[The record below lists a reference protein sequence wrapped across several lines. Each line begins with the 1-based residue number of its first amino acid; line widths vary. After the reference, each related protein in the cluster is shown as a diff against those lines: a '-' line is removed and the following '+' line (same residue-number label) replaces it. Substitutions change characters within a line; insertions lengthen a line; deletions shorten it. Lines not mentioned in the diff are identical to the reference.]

1 MYAHIFK
8 VYASHVNKSVY
19 GLVIGAETGIPE
31 YMAFLDVFG
40 RQRDNERLEH
50 SHMSTYPCVYIYI
63 LCIMRIIGCM
73 CTCIHIDLFMVSSPF
88 ILKKSP
94 VNPVVALNSIPSSV
108 AGSLAS
114 QGSQTSM
121 QH

>member
-50 SHMSTYPCVYIYI
+50 SHMSTYPCVCIYIYI
-63 LCIMRIIGCM
+63 IMYYADNWMYVHMYTHRF
-73 CTCIHIDLFMVSSPF
+73 IH
-88 ILKKSP
+88 
-94 VNPVVALNSIPSSV
+94 
-108 AGSLAS
+108 G
-114 QGSQTSM
+114 
-121 QH
+121 